1 MWYYKSNYIEAEVAI
16 LIPKRLQNRILQGTE
31 TLSNNEEIN
40 LSRGHNSSKCLHV

>member
-31 TLSNNEEIN
+31 TLSNNEWI
-40 LSRGHNSSKCLHV
+40 LQKLLKKHML